1 MMSFKHFV
9 FAGAATLLS
18 PAPAAAQMPRQFDV
32 IRIQNNIN
40 FFVPGPAGDNAE
52 AQKSQDAAR
61 RSIYEMAAHECDVL
75 REIFARDCRLESV
88 NVNIGTNRQ
97 FGQQQPEGYSVNGT
111 MSYQVTPKPNQ

>member
-18 PAPAAAQMPRQFDV
+18 LAPAAAQMPRQFDV
-32 IRIQNNIN
+32 VRIQNNIS
-40 FFVPGPAGDNAE
+40 FFVAGPTGDGAE

-61 RSIYEMAAHECDVL
+61 RSIYNMAAHECDVL
-75 REIFARDCRLESV
+75 REIFAKDCRLESV

-97 FGQQQPEGYSVNGT
+97 FGPQQPEGYTVNAT
-111 MSYQVTPKPNQ
+111 TSYQVTPKP